1 VQWLSLT
8 EVINAAIDAIRPSVD
23 AKRLRLTAT
32 LDANITPI
40 RGDPNRLQQ
49 VFWNLL
55 TNAVKFTPANGRIH
69 VVLERVNSH
78 VQISVED
85 SGIGIKPEFI
95 AFAFDR
101 FRQADASTTR
111 NHGGLGLG
119 LSIVRHLVE
128 QHGGTVRVKSRGE
141 SQGTTFIVALPVSVI
156 RREETGRYARA
167 DFTDVDPFSL
177 QLPNLRGI
185 TALVVDDELDSR
197 TLVGRLIEESGG
209 RAILAG
215 GAGEAVDVLSR
226 ERVDVLVSD
235 VGMPDR
241 DGYTLIREVRKA
253 NLLGLGR
260 IPAIA
265 LTAYARTEDRQRA
278 LLAGYQMHLAKP
290 IEPRELIAGIASLVN
305 LPTGGH

>member
-1 VQWLSLT
+1 
-8 EVINAAIDAIRPSVD
+8 
-23 AKRLRLTAT
+23 
-32 LDANITPI
+32 
-40 RGDPNRLQQ
+40 
-49 VFWNLL
+49 
-55 TNAVKFTPANGRIH
+55 
-69 VVLERVNSH
+69 
-78 VQISVED
+78 
-85 SGIGIKPEFI
+85 
-95 AFAFDR
+95 
-101 FRQADASTTR
+101 
-111 NHGGLGLG
+111 
-119 LSIVRHLVE
+119 
-128 QHGGTVRVKSRGE
+128 
-141 SQGTTFIVALPVSVI
+141 VI
-156 RREETGRYARA
+156 RSEETGRYERA
-167 DFTDVDPFSL
+167 AFTDVDLFSL
-177 QLPNLRGI
+177 QLPSLRGI

-235 VGMPDR
+235 VGMPNR